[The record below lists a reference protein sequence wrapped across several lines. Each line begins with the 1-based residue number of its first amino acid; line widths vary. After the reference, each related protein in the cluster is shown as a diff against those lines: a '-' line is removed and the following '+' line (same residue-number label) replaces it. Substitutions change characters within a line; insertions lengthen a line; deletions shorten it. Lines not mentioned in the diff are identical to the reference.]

1 MLHFPRWKISLVVIV
16 MLFGVVFSLPNL
28 VSRETAEGLPN
39 WAPRSQINLGLD
51 LQGGSHL
58 LLQVEVHEVVAERL
72 ETLRNDLRLALRKAR
87 IGHRQAVRQ
96 QELVI
101 SLTDPSQ
108 QEAALSEIET
118 LNPMVEAS
126 TFGGPTDQTFE
137 VIPLDAGRI
146 SIKYGE
152 LAATQL
158 AHATVSQ
165 SLEVI
170 RRRIDELGTREP
182 TIQRQ
187 GDERVLVQVP
197 GERDPEKLKE
207 LLGTT
212 ARMTFHMVDLDGSIQ
227 DALAGRV
234 PSGSMLLEA
243 DASNPGQEHYLVKR
257 KVELSGENLVDS
269 QPTVDQNNLPAVSFR
284 FDNAGARIFGG
295 ITQEYTGQLFAI
307 VLDDKVISAPRI
319 REPILGGSGIITGS
333 FTFEEANN
341 LSVLLRAGALPA
353 PLTILEER
361 SVGPDLGADSIAAGK
376 LASILGLVLVAVFMA
391 IYYGLFGLFAN
402 VALITNL
409 VLIVAGLS
417 VLGATLTLPGIA
429 GIVLTIGMAVDANVL
444 VFERI
449 REERGRGRTPLAAID
464 TGYSEAMRTIIDA
477 NVTTLIAAII
487 LFEFGSGPVKG
498 FAVTLSI
505 GIVTSMFTAIMV
517 TRLLMLL
524 WYRRL
529 RPAALPL

>member
-1 MLHFPRWKISLVVIV
+1 MVDYPRWKIVLVAVVVALGVI
-16 MLFGVVFSLPNL
+16 FSLPNL
-28 VSRETAEGLPN
+28 ASRETAEGLPD
-39 WAPRSQINLGLD
+39 WLPSSQINLGLD

-58 LLQVEVHEVVAERL
+58 LLQVEVAEVVKERL

-87 IGHRQAVRQ
+87 IGHRQTVRGE
-96 QELVI
+96 ELI
-101 SLTDPSQ
+101 LALTDPA
-108 QEAALSEIET
+108 QESAALAEIDA
-118 LNPMVEAS
+118 LNEPVVAS
-126 TFGGPTDQTFE
+126 TFGGPTGPTFE
-137 VIPLDAGRI
+137 VTPVEGGRI
-146 SIKYGE
+146 VITFGE
-152 LAATQL
+152 LARSQL
-158 AHATVSQ
+158 VTATVSQ
-165 SLEVI
+165 SLEVV

-187 GDERVLVQVP
+187 GDDRVLVQVP
-197 GERDPEKLKE
+197 GERNPEKLKA

-227 DALAGRV
+227 DALAGRA

-243 DASNPGQEHYLVKR
+243 DPSNPGPEHYLVKR

-284 FDNAGARIFGG
+284 FDNAGARKFGQ
-295 ITQEYTGQLFAI
+295 ITQDFTGQLFAI

-333 FTFEEANN
+333 FSFEEANN

-391 IYYGLFGLFAN
+391 VYYGLFGLFAD
-402 VALITNL
+402 VALIVNL

-444 VFERI
+444 IFERI
-449 REERGRGRTPLAAID
+449 REERNRGRTPLAAID

-477 NVTTLIAAII
+477 NVTTLIAAVI

-505 GIVTSMFTAIMV
+505 GIVTSLFTAIMV
-517 TRLLMLL
+517 TRFLMLQ
-524 WYRRL
+524 WYRRT
-529 RPAALPL
+529 RPAALPV